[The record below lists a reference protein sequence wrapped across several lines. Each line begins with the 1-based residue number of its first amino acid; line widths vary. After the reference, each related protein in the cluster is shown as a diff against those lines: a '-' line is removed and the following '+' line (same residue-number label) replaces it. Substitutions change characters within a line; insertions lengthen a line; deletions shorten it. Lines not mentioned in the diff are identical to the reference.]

1 MQASRETELPN
12 EHNVQNACDWIGNS
26 VKVAMRHYLQTT
38 EEDFERA
45 VQPQK
50 AKQNPKQYLHAE
62 ARKESHD
69 ENSNS
74 RNSLLLRA
82 LATKCDFL
90 RHREAPRK
98 GLEQAQEP
106 SGNPQFSN
114 EAKQNPK
121 QLAHEDHDLA
131 ELICAW
137 PALHDAIKAGIV
149 AIVRASGT

>member
-1 MQASRETELPN
+1 
-12 EHNVQNACDWIGNS
+12 
-26 VKVAMRHYLQTT
+26 MRHYLQTT

-50 AKQNPKQYLHAE
+50 AKQNPKQYLHAR
-62 ARKESHD
+62 ARKESHH

-74 RNSLLLRA
+74 RNSLLLRP

-90 RHREAPRK
+90 RHREAPRR
-98 GLEQAQEP
+98 GLEQGQEP
-106 SGNPQFSN
+106 SGKQLFLN

-121 QLAHEDHDLA
+121 QLAHEDSDLA

-137 PALHDAIKAGIV
+137 PDLPEALKVGIV
-149 AIVRASGT
+149 AMVRASSGE